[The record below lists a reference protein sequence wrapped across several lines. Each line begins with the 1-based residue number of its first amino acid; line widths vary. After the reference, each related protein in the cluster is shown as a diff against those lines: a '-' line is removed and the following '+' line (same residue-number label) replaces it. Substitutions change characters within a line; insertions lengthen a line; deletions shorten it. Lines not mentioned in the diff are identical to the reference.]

1 MIFSLEKHFLQ
12 LEMGTCEDVESN
24 KHTELRSVY
33 SMSEHSALLTETRDA
48 LKEKELDIIPRNSSS
63 PESTAPTTA
72 L

>member
-12 LEMGTCEDVESN
+12 LKMGTCEDVESN
-24 KHTELRSVY
+24 KHTELGSVY

-48 LKEKELDIIPRNSSS
+48 LKEKELGIIPRNSSS
-63 PESTAPTTA
+63 PESTASTTA